1 MLKITVCIE
10 QQSVREKYLDY
21 IRQLADE
28 QHLKVE
34 IDTFESGRQLLFEW
48 SGKEQDADIIFLGTR
63 EIDELKIAQRLRE
76 QNVDASIVLLL
87 ENAEKALAAFDAQ
100 ILRCIALDEMDW
112 QEQSRIIKIALQ
124 KAKVQ
129 SHQHIV
135 LRTREETCR
144 LLIQDIQYFEMS
156 QHKVIAH
163 YQRHGEQPREFAFR
177 GSIGKLVHILEDRGF
192 VHPNRGYLVAKSYV
206 KQLGANKLILYNDI
220 EISISKARR
229 NAIKNEMTL

>member
-10 QQSVREKYLDY
+10 QEAVREKYLGY

-28 QHLKVE
+28 QHLEME

-48 SGKEQDADIIFLGTR
+48 SGQECHADIIFLGTR
-63 EIDELKIAQRLRE
+63 EIDELQIAQRLRE
-76 QNVDASIVLLL
+76 QDVDTSIVLLL

-100 ILRCIALDEMDW
+100 VLRCIALDEMDW
-112 QEQSRIIKIALQ
+112 QEQSRIIEVALQ
-124 KAKVQ
+124 KAKVK

-135 LRTREETCR
+135 LRTSEETCR
-144 LLIQDIQYFEMS
+144 VLIHDIQYFEMIN
-156 QHKVIAH
+156 HKVVVH
-163 YQRHGEQPREFAFR
+163 YQRHGEQPQEFAFR

-206 KQLGANKLILYNDI
+206 KQLGAIRMILYNDV

-229 NAIKNEMTL
+229 NAIKNEMML